1 MTVTA
6 IQFFEI
12 AMLVAFSASWYC
24 SIFKMIRTRMASGKS
39 VAFVVLVCV
48 GYLSGLCAKYLVWRE
63 TGMVGVEVAFY
74 FANFVVVAFDLVLV
88 IVIGREE
95 RRRQVHPEVAGGQ
108 MTRPL
113 GAP

>member
-12 AMLVAFSASWYC
+12 AMLITFSASWYC
-24 SIFKMIRTRMASGKS
+24 SIFKMVRTREASGKS

-48 GYLSGLCAKYLVWRE
+48 GYQSGLCAKYLVWRE
-63 TGMVGVEVAFY
+63 TGAVGIEVAFY
-74 FANFVVVAFDLVLV
+74 FVNFVVVAFDLVLV
-88 IVIGREE
+88 IVIGREQ
-95 RRRQVHPEVAGGQ
+95 RRRQFRPEAACGRL
-108 MTRPL
+108 TRAL